1 MAMKAKIWQQ
11 LQRELKIWRIGALP
25 GVVIIGLV
33 VVARLMGALQQPE
46 WMAFDLFL
54 RWRPVEPIDDRVVI
68 VGINEADIRR
78 VGRYP
83 IPDRDIAELIT
94 TLKTYQPAA
103 IGLDIFRDLPV
114 EPGHAELVRVFQT
127 TPNLI
132 AIDKVLPD
140 RSGATVNPPPA
151 LPIEQV
157 GFADALMDADG
168 KLRRSL
174 LGTFTAKGDFRFSL
188 SIQLASIY
196 LKQQGLALENGII
209 DRQAMRFGQAEL
221 TRFRPNTGSYVN
233 ADAGGNQILVN
244 FRSGHDRFRILSMQD
259 IQSGQVNPDWLRGQV
274 VLVGVT
280 APSVKDIVS
289 STAIA
294 SDNPALI
301 YGIEIQAHVISQ
313 LISTVLDSRPLIRV
327 WADGWEYAWILIWG
341 FLGISLGRWIH
352 SPLQVLLGLAIAS
365 LALIGISYYLLIFGW
380 WVPVVPA
387 LLTLVLNGAGLTTLL
402 FYRYEQNLQ
411 IRLQERQLIID
422 HTFNA
427 IHNGPLQSL
436 AGILRQVQ
444 TQPTDAEELLP
455 DLKQLN
461 HDLRA
466 VYESVRQESLGQG
479 SSFYL
484 SHDRQLDLQTPMHE
498 ILYEVYTSVL
508 ERNFHCFKTLKVKV
522 VKFEPLD
529 ERHLNLEQKRGL
541 CRFLEEALCNTGKHA
556 IGVTRL
562 EVLCMRNQDQNIIRV
577 IDNGKGVH
585 PTSQPVK
592 NMGGLG
598 TRQAE
603 NLAKQLSGKF
613 QRYPR
618 DPQGMV
624 CELTWSVVRFWFW
637 HF

>member
-1 MAMKAKIWQQ
+1 MKAKIWQQ
-11 LQRELKIWRIGALP
+11 IQRELKIWRIGALP
-25 GVVIIGLV
+25 GIVIIGLV

-83 IPDRDIAELIT
+83 IPDRDIAALIT

-151 LPIEQV
+151 LPIPQV

-174 LGTFTAKGDFRFSL
+174 LGTSTAKGDFRLSL

-196 LKQQGLALENGII
+196 LKQQGLTLENGIV
-209 DRQAMRFGQAEL
+209 DRQAMRFGQVEL
-221 TRFRPNTGSYVN
+221 TRFHPNPGSYVN

-259 IQSGQVNPDWLRGQV
+259 IQSGQVNPEWLRGQV

-313 LISTVLDSRPLIRV
+313 IISTVLDGRPLIRV
-327 WADGWEYAWILIWG
+327 WADGWEYAWILVWG

-365 LALIGISYYLLIFGW
+365 ISLIGISYYLLIFGW

-427 IHNGPLQSL
+427 IHNGPLQAL
-436 AGILRQVQ
+436 ARILRQAQ

-466 VYESVRQESLGQG
+466 VYESVRQETLGQG

-484 SHDRQLDLQTPMHE
+484 SHDRQLDLQIPMHE

-556 IGVTRL
+556 MGVTRL

-585 PTSQPVK
+585 PICQPAK
-592 NMGGLG
+592 DMGGLG

-624 CELTWSVVRFWFW
+624 CELTWSVARFWFW